1 MTLDEAIKHCEEVA
15 EENDYSAVLFRQK
28 KEVSRFL
35 EKAEAENAE
44 NECRECA
51 AEHRQLAEWLKELKE
66 RRATGAHNVKR
77 GKWTGD
83 EVIQCSNCYFTLNGT
98 TYGRI
103 VHNYFSYC
111 PRCGAKMSDE

>member
-66 RRATGAHNVKR
+66 RRKHTYIAPCGNCCKDCPYSLER
-77 GKWTGD
+77 
-83 EVIQCSNCYFTLNGT
+83 VIENG
-98 TYGRI
+98 
-103 VHNYFSYC
+103 
-111 PRCGAKMSDE
+111 